1 MFYLHSRFPPGAG
14 FRLDYFAVKVIV
26 NKQWCVYYFTKVS
39 RGRLPTKQ
47 SRFFVDEE
55 QAATVTHIS
64 KIKGNVDYL
73 DSDSGTVG
81 FT

>member
-1 MFYLHSRFPPGAG
+1 MDYFTEVSQG
-14 FRLDYFAVKVIV
+14 RLDRQSKVE
-26 NKQWCVYYFTKVS
+26 WW
-39 RGRLPTKQ
+39 
-47 SRFFVDEE
+47 FVDEE

-64 KIKGNVDYL
+64 KEKGNVMYL